1 MKKYYGILLAIIL
14 VVSLSFSGCTK
25 EESKGNTDSEN
36 AKVEQINDAKSDEKT
51 NTKKTA
57 KEAATAEKTA
67 AKVAEE
73 SGEIITASEES
84 TPTGDDNYDLDT
96 AQELLTQDLLGEGYT
111 EEEIEEM
118 LAENPDLI
126 YDYAVDYEIVY
137 EN

>member
-51 NTKKTA
+51 A
-57 KEAATAEKTA
+57 KEVATAEKTA

-84 TPTGDDNYDLDT
+84 TPTGDDNYDLET
-96 AQELLTQDLLGEGYT
+96 AQDLLTQDLLGEGYT

>member
-51 NTKKTA
+51 A
-57 KEAATAEKTA
+57 KEAVTAEKTA

>member
-36 AKVEQINDAKSDEKT
+36 AKVEQINDAKSDE
-51 NTKKTA
+51 KTA

-111 EEEIEEM
+111 EEEIEEI